1 MTLHKP
7 LKIGLDVGTS
17 RIVLAKPDGEGYQ
30 FHSQLNAFVTL
41 PYSKLTAGVLEK
53 EGIPHKVAGEEILVY
68 GDASERFA
76 DLFHVETR
84 RPMLEGMINPDEPEG
99 LAVVRSIV
107 EILTGGGPAPGQK
120 LCFSV
125 PAPPLGS
132 DGSLKFH
139 EAALQQTF
147 SEAGYEVRSLEEGL
161 AVVYAELED
170 SNYTGIGVS
179 CGAGLSNVCLA
190 YLSVPVV
197 SFSLPK
203 AGDQVDARA
212 AAAAGEVATRVR
224 VLKEQFFSLNGRP
237 EGGSLPGKLRQALQI
252 YYDDLIRSLIEAM
265 KQAFEQQRALPRLG
279 RPIPLVLAGGSALP
293 AGFRDRFEQALRQ
306 SDFPLT
312 VSEVRMASDPLN
324 CTAKGA
330 LVAALANM

>member
-1 MTLHKP
+1 MNHEKP
-7 LKIGLDVGTS
+7 QKIGLDVGTS
-17 RIVLAKPDGEGYQ
+17 RIVLARREGDRYE

-41 PYSKLTAGVLEK
+41 PSSRLTVSVLEK
-53 EGIPHKVAGEEILVY
+53 ENIPHSATEDEILVY

-84 RPMLEGMINPDEPEG
+84 RPMLEGTLNPREPEG
-99 LAVVRSIV
+99 LAIVRCIV
-107 EILTGGGPAPGQK
+107 QILTGKAHRPGDK

-125 PAPPLGS
+125 PAPPLGAE
-132 DGSLKFH
+132 DGLKFH

-212 AAAAGEVATRVR
+212 ANAAGEVATRVR
-224 VLKEQFFSLNGRP
+224 VLKEQYFSMNGRP
-237 EGGSLPGKLRQALQI
+237 EAGWLPGKLRQALRV

-265 KQAFEQQRALPRLG
+265 REAFQQQRALPRLG

-293 AGFRDRFEQALRQ
+293 AGFRDRFEQVLRQ
-306 SDFPLT
+306 TDFPLA
-312 VSEVRMASDPLN
+312 VSEVRLAADPLN
-324 CTAKGA
+324 STAKGA

>member
-1 MTLHKP
+1 
-7 LKIGLDVGTS
+7 
-17 RIVLAKPDGEGYQ
+17 
-30 FHSQLNAFVTL
+30 
-41 PYSKLTAGVLEK
+41 
-53 EGIPHKVAGEEILVY
+53 
-68 GDASERFA
+68 
-76 DLFHVETR
+76 LFHVETR
-84 RPMLEGMINPDEPEG
+84 RPMLEGMLNPEEPEG

-107 EILTGGGPAPGQK
+107 EILTGPRQATGHK

-125 PAPPLGS
+125 PAPPRGS
-132 DGSLKFH
+132 DGGLKFH
-139 EAALQQTF
+139 EAALQQTL

-203 AGDQVDARA
+203 AGDQIDARA

-224 VLKEQFFSLNGRP
+224 VLKEQFFSLNGRA
-237 EGGSLPGKLRQALQI
+237 EAGSLPGKLRQALRI
-252 YYDDLIRSLIEAM
+252 YYDELIGSLIEAM
-265 KQAFEQQRALPRLG
+265 KEAFEQQRALPRLG

-293 AGFRDRFEQALRQ
+293 AGFRERFEQALRQ
-306 SDFPLT
+306 SDFPLA
-312 VSEVRMASDPLN
+312 VSEIRMASDPLN
-324 CTAKGA
+324 CTAKGT